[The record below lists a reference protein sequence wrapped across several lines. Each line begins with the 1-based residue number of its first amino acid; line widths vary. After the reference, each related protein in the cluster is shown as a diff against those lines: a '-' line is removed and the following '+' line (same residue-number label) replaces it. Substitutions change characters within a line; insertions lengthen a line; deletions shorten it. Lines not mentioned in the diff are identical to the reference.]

1 MGAKS
6 LQSIHARITME
17 IGDARAGGQ
26 NSAIGGD
33 FEVIECREMGVCP
46 FCAQFPL
53 AGAPPRSMMSDTA
66 FLHGLRQLTQISLPP
81 CWPQGREK
89 AKESAQL
96 DARPL
101 NLWAIASQR
110 RLEQNRREL
119 ERRTNVGRGEVVAD
133 EKQWTIIFDCHVI
146 GEAIAIVE

>member
-26 NSAIGGD
+26 NGAIGGD

-66 FLHGLRQLTQISLPP
+66 FKTAHADFPPP

>member
-53 AGAPPRSMMSDTA
+53 AGAPPRSMMSDTVPPWVKTA
-66 FLHGLRQLTQISLPP
+66 HADFPPP
-81 CWPQGREK
+81 CWPQGQEK
-89 AKESAQL
+89 AKAPALL